1 MNTTHPKRR
10 RAPTPLTAATLTVL
24 AALAVVFTPAV
35 LAPAGAGQPGRPVA
49 DPRFSWP
56 LSPSPVVSRPFDPPG
71 HAYGPG
77 HRGVDLAAKENQEVL
92 AAGAGLVLYAGDL
105 AGRGVVSIE
114 HDGGLRTT
122 YEPVSPRVAVGD
134 QVHQGQVI
142 GTVVAGHA
150 GCATAVCLHWGVRR
164 VTEYLDPLRLVRTG
178 TALRLKPWAGV
189 DAGEP

>member
-1 MNTTHPKRR
+1 M
-10 RAPTPLTAATLTVL
+10 
-24 AALAVVFTPAV
+24 
-35 LAPAGAGQPGRPVA
+35 LAPAAAGQHGRPVA

-56 LSPSPVVSRPFDPPG
+56 LSPSPVVSRPFDRPG

-77 HRGVDLAAKENQEVL
+77 HRGVDLAARENQEVL
-92 AAGAGLVLYAGDL
+92 AAGAGLVLYAGPL

-150 GCATAVCLHWGVRR
+150 GCATDVCLHWGVRR

-178 TALRLKPWAGV
+178 TPLRLKPWEGV
-189 DAGEP
+189 DAGQS